1 MGTSLLVP
9 AGETPVPS
17 QGELRL
23 PRSPRGDGTAR
34 LCPLVHRWG
43 RRQRERALCKGGP
56 LLSPLDT
63 ELLEILVCPETHRP
77 VVLAESGV
85 LERVNHA
92 VQAGVLR
99 NRGGEVI
106 TTPLEGLLVRDDG
119 LQAYPVR
126 DDIPIMLIDE
136 SIDLAGL
143 EESPAL
149 DAPQSP

>member
-1 MGTSLLVP
+1 M
-9 AGETPVPS
+9 
-17 QGELRL
+17 
-23 PRSPRGDGTAR
+23 
-34 LCPLVHRWG
+34 
-43 RRQRERALCKGGP
+43 
-56 LLSPLDT
+56 
-63 ELLEILVCPETHRP
+63 
-77 VVLAESGV
+77 VLAESGV